1 MKLKT
6 NTLSVV
12 IPTYNCL
19 HLIKR
24 RLAHLQNWIHL
35 ADEVIVVD
43 SRSQDGTIDYIKKMI
58 QHPRCLYIERDRGL
72 YESWNEA
79 IAATSGDWIYISTA
93 GDIIDKNHL
102 LRLMNAG
109 ITSGADVV
117 VSPQRFVSE
126 DGTPYQ
132 GTDYKNAD
140 FYHRLNKK
148 KPTLLSPAAV
158 CFFAFEKG
166 KPNALLGSCASDL
179 FRGEFLRHRPFPT
192 RYGTHGDTAWTLR
205 HSSEM
210 KLCVVPMAGADF
222 CIHPKE
228 VATPGVDLGKI
239 LNEIFINESK
249 NAETYLEKKFLARW
263 LFLSKLKAEAKDA
276 NQKRR
281 EFRRKNKNN
290 LFYIFTYLSYSL
302 HYFLLCLKLYQ
313 KEKSFLKKYL
323 YEI

>member
-24 RLAHLQNWIHL
+24 HLAHLQNWIHL

-140 FYHRLNKK
+140 FY
-148 KPTLLSPAAV
+148 SA
-158 CFFAFEKG
+158 
-166 KPNALLGSCASDL
+166 
-179 FRGEFLRHRPFPT
+179 
-192 RYGTHGDTAWTLR
+192 
-205 HSSEM
+205 
-210 KLCVVPMAGADF
+210 VVPQTYF
-222 CIHPKE
+222 
-228 VATPGVDLGKI
+228 VASSYVIGLFQHDTERT
-239 LNEIFINESK
+239 EIQRGHSV
-249 NAETYLEKKFLARW
+249 TV
-263 LFLSKLKAEAKDA
+263 
-276 NQKRR
+276 QK
-281 EFRRKNKNN
+281 
-290 LFYIFTYLSYSL
+290 
-302 HYFLLCLKLYQ
+302 
-313 KEKSFLKKYL
+313 
-323 YEI
+323 